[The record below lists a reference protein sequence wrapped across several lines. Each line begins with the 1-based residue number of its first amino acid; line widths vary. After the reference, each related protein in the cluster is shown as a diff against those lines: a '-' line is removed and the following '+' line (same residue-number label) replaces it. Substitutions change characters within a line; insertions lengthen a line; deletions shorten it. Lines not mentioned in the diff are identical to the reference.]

1 MRQRPVIAVFTLA
14 FATILPALAWAIPG
28 YSTADVNLRTGP
40 SMANPVVTTIPHGA
54 PVQILGCLSGWS
66 WCDTAWAGYRG
77 WVAGAYLSASW
88 QGKAVPFVIYAP
100 RLRVPVVAYN
110 GPAYRRRHYVGK
122 PRFVVRPYRP
132 INGCVRGR
140 YGRVV
145 CR

>member
-100 RLRVPVVAYN
+100 RLESRSLHTMAQRIGVDTTLANRGSSCVPIARST
-110 GPAYRRRHYVGK
+110 A
-122 PRFVVRPYRP
+122 
-132 INGCVRGR
+132 
-140 YGRVV
+140 V
-145 CR
+145 CADGMDA